1 RRHHTLVHRRG
12 WHQTLDPH
20 GTYRLRRRG
29 RTWTTQPRHDQQLP
43 PPSDPAT
50 ATSARAGPAAT
61 RAGPGAARAGPGAP
75 HAGPD
80 RPAAARP
87 EGGRP
92 PPGRIDSSEPA
103 FPF

>member
-43 PPSDPAT
+43 PPPRHDLTDTVP
-50 ATSARAGPAAT
+50 RAGPASTGSDPPAVSLPV
-61 RAGPGAARAGPGAP
+61 GPPL
-75 HAGPD
+75 
-80 RPAAARP
+80 
-87 EGGRP
+87 
-92 PPGRIDSSEPA
+92 
-103 FPF
+103 PF